1 MAECGDAVIPGVI
14 LGIAASRG
22 KSVHC
27 ETHGWQSA
35 ARKLKPF
42 EVVNMVMG
50 RPLGYRE
57 TLPDEPLF

>member
-1 MAECGDAVIPGVI
+1 VIPGVI

-22 KSVHC
+22 KFIWCDKH
-27 ETHGWQSA
+27 EWQSS
-35 ARKLKPF
+35 ARKLKAF